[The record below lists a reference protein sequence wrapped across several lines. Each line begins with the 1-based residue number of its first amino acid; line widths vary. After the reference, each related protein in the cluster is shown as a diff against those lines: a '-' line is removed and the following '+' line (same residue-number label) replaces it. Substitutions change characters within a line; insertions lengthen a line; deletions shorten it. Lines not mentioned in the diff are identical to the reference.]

1 MTEFFSTTTGAPL
14 CVPIPVGPERLR
26 LPLLPLEDATAVAR
40 HGAAELLAA
49 VGADPAWP
57 LGLATGRT
65 MEPLYAELV
74 RLVRALPRQEQQ
86 GLRRRWLSFNLDEYV
101 GVPGPSRRR
110 EQAQSFRAFMAA
122 QLMEPLQL
130 TADQVCLPHGLALDA
145 QAEAQRYG
153 AAVAAA
159 GGIGLQL
166 LGLGLNGHVG
176 FNEPPCGPGA
186 ACRVVDL
193 SASTRRQ
200 NAGAF
205 GGDPAA
211 TPAQAITL
219 GLVEILAARRILLVV
234 TGASKAAVLARLL
247 CDPPSAA
254 LPASWLQG
262 HPAVTVVADR
272 AALSAV
278 IQP

>member
-1 MTEFFSTTTGAPL
+1 MTEFFSTITGVPRCA
-14 CVPIPVGPERLR
+14 PIPVGPERLR
-26 LPLLPLEDATAVAR
+26 LPLLPLEDAAAVAR
-40 HGAAELLAA
+40 HGAEELLAA

-74 RLVRALPRQEQQ
+74 RLVRALPRREQQ
-86 GLRRRWLSFNLDEYV
+86 GLRQRWLSFNLDEYV
-101 GVPGPSRRR
+101 GAPGPSRC

-130 TADQVCLPHGLALDA
+130 TADQVCLPHGLALDP
-145 QAEAQRYG
+145 QVEAERYG

-176 FNEPPCGPGA
+176 FNEPPCGPEA
-186 ACRVVDL
+186 ACRVVNL

-200 NAGAF
+200 NAAAF

-219 GLVEILAARRILLVV
+219 GLAEILAARRILLVV

-247 CDPPSAA
+247 RDPPSAA

-278 IQP
+278 ILP